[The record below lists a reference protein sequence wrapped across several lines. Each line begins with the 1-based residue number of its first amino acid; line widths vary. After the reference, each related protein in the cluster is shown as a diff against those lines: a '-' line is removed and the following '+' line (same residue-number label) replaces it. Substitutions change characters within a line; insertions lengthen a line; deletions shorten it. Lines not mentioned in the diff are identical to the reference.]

1 MKRSAVLL
9 LAASAALLGCKGGAG
24 AQSPHGGGGSA
35 SSASCDRLAS
45 ELTAFGEVLEIAS
58 ADAKVRVSSYA
69 GVLELLMSF
78 EAASSELDG
87 ALGQISDKGLDDGLK
102 KTRASLARSIQFAQ
116 ASRGAMEQHAKE
128 IAPLAKETQQA
139 WSALRTACDGR
150 GKSADCSGVREAIA
164 KFDVAESNEGHDR
177 AIAALAA
184 VKVTTPAILKAR
196 DRATNASKAV
206 QTAIKAR
213 SETTTEMPKR
223 WMEVQ
228 KDLSTSVDS
237 LMESCH
243 ADARSVANTQHLIS
257 APHPEPR
264 KLTVLVHVKPP
275 AAVERQ
281 LLGLAA
287 SSADQDEKAFYK
299 ARAEGAFGSGFF
311 LVRKGDKG
319 ESEVLVVTN
328 RHVVELGDQAGLELA
343 DGTSLGNAEIV
354 YSNPAH
360 DLAVLRPAK
369 KLGLKEGFA
378 FADQPAKD
386 QQTVI
391 ATGFPGMIGRPSYQ
405 TTKGYVSN
413 ESFKLEEGE
422 RPLTY
427 VQHTAPID
435 PGSSGGPLTDESG
448 KILGVN
454 TLKVTGR
461 ENVGLAVPSKY
472 VISTLQIAEGIDAHH
487 ANAPARAKDARIA
500 CLGFIAEM
508 GLPEPRMLVVEQ
520 MISNHLVGTDGLESA
535 AALSGDGGFEELWND
550 DSVRAMRIAS
560 LVKVRALISA
570 GGGPSVLET
579 CDDPDTAGAKPDLVK
594 YKIRLANFETRDLT
608 LRWEHGRWKID
619 GVSGSLA
626 KTPGQ
631 KKLPPGSGGGGGK
644 KITPP
649 KKK

>member
-1 MKRSAVLL
+1 M
-9 LAASAALLGCKGGAG
+9 GCKGGAG
-24 AQSPHGGGGSA
+24 AKSPNGGGA
-35 SSASCDRLAS
+35 SSVSCDRLAS
-45 ELTAFGEVLEIAS
+45 DLTAFGEVLELAS

-69 GVLELLMSF
+69 GVLELLLTF
-78 EAASSELDG
+78 EAASTELDG
-87 ALGQISDKGLDDGLK
+87 ALGQISDKELDENLK
-102 KTRASLARSIQFAQ
+102 KTRASLSRSIQFAQ
-116 ASRGAMEQHAKE
+116 SSRAAMEQHAKE

-139 WSALRTACDGR
+139 WSALRNACDGR

-164 KFDVAESNEGHDR
+164 KFDGADGSDGHEK

-196 DRATNASKAV
+196 DRATNASRAV

-213 SETTTEMPKR
+213 SETTTEMPKK
-223 WMEVQ
+223 WLEVQ
-228 KDLSTSVDS
+228 KDLSTTVDT

-243 ADARSVANTQHLIS
+243 ADGRSIANTQQLIT
-257 APHPEPR
+257 AAHPDPR

-275 AAVERQ
+275 AGIEKQ

-287 SSADQDEKAFYK
+287 TASDPDEKEFYK

-311 LVRKGDKG
+311 LVRKSEKG
-319 ESEVLVVTN
+319 APEVLVVTN
-328 RHVVELGDQAGLELA
+328 RHVVELGDKAALELA

-354 YSNPAH
+354 YSSPAH
-360 DLAVLRPAK
+360 DLAVLRPSG

-413 ESFKLEEGE
+413 ESFKLEEGA

-448 KILGVN
+448 KVLGVN

-461 ENVGLAVPSKY
+461 EGVGLAVPSKY
-472 VISTLQIAEGIDAHH
+472 VLSTLQTAEGIDAHH
-487 ANAPARAKDARIA
+487 ASAPARAKDARLA
-500 CLGFIAEM
+500 CLAFIAEM

-520 MISNHLVGTDGLESA
+520 MVSNHLVSADGLEA
-535 AALSGDGGFEELWND
+535 AGALSGEGGFEELWND

-560 LVKVRALISA
+560 LVKVRALIAA

-579 CDDPDTAGAKPDLVK
+579 CDDPDTAHSSADLVK
-594 YKIRLANFETRDLT
+594 YKIRLANFESRDLA
-608 LRWEHGRWKID
+608 LRWEQGRWKID
-619 GVSGSLA
+619 GVTGGAASKGPA
-626 KTPGQ
+626 
-631 KKLPPGSGGGGGK
+631 KKLPPPGGPGGGK

-649 KKK
+649 KKR